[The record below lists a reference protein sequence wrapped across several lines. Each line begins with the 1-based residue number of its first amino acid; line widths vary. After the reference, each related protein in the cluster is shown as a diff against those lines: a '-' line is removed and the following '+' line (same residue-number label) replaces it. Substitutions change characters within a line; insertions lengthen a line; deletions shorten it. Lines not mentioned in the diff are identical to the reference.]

1 MTLPALIQ
9 KQQEKVAVTRLK
21 NIYSALA
28 QAFNSAIS
36 EYGTIDNWCKIEY
49 PDYPTF
55 AATTEA
61 CSQIISDRVMP
72 YLRVIK
78 DCNKKNN
85 SECFAKERYTNRAG
99 VNTWNTPKGFVVY
112 KGMAITIQAKNG
124 DNITSL
130 WCTGTINMKRSWD
143 TYIRTCGDI
152 YVDINGK
159 QKPNRDGEDL
169 FMFRM
174 YKNGIVPAGRVW
186 DGNYMESFDKHC
198 RLGKGFGSCTAWV
211 IFNENMDYL
220 HCDDLSWEG
229 KTHCD

>member
-55 AATTEA
+55 VATTEA

-78 DCNKKNN
+78 DCNKKTILSVLQKNVTQT
-85 SECFAKERYTNRAG
+85 EPGLIPGIHQKVLLFIRAWRFQSKPEMVITFHLYG
-99 VNTWNTPKGFVVY
+99 VQV
-112 KGMAITIQAKNG
+112 
-124 DNITSL
+124 L
-130 WCTGTINMKRSWD
+130 
-143 TYIRTCGDI
+143 
-152 YVDINGK
+152 
-159 QKPNRDGEDL
+159 
-169 FMFRM
+169 
-174 YKNGIVPAGRVW
+174 
-186 DGNYMESFDKHC
+186 
-198 RLGKGFGSCTAWV
+198 
-211 IFNENMDYL
+211 
-220 HCDDLSWEG
+220 
-229 KTHCD
+229 